1 MILLL
6 IIPLKVCALDY
17 CPNLNS
23 ESAVVY
29 DMTNDKVL
37 CDVNGEEKRSVASL
51 TKIMTAI
58 VAIENIDNLDE
69 HITITDDMLADIYWN
84 ASVSGLKVGD
94 EVTYRD
100 LLYATILP
108 SGADAAHSLA
118 ISISGNIENFVNLM
132 NDLAKKIGM
141 NDTHFINVTGLDVD
155 GQYST
160 ASDIMLL
167 LNYSLKNDTF
177 KEIYTTKEHILSNGL
192 KVSSTVMYY
201 GNKMNVDTSR
211 ILGSKTGNTDEA
223 GLCFSAYF
231 EFEDNDIALVT
242 LGAQSID
249 GKFYNVLDALNIID
263 YVDNNYVVEIPVLEE
278 SSNNEQALNID
289 NSNKKNP
296 GIKTIIFILII
307 LFIIFNISKRRK
319 HKKSQK

>member
-1 MILLL
+1 M
-6 IIPLKVCALDY
+6 KVCAVNY
-17 CPNLNS
+17 CPDLNS

-29 DMTNDKVL
+29 DMTNEKVL

-51 TKIMTAI
+51 TKIMTTI

-69 HITITDDMLADIYWN
+69 YLTITEDMLADIYWN
-84 ASVSGLKVGD
+84 ASVAGLKVGD
-94 EVTYRD
+94 RVTYID

-118 ISISGNIENFVNLM
+118 ISISGSIENFVNLM
-132 NDLAKKIGM
+132 NNLANKIGM
-141 NDTHFINVTGLDVD
+141 NNTYFINVTGLDVE

-160 ASDIMLL
+160 ANDIMLL
-167 LNYSLKNDTF
+167 LNYSLKNDIF
-177 KEIYTTKEHILSNGL
+177 KQIYTTKEYILSNGL
-192 KVSSTVMYY
+192 KVFSTVMYY

-231 EFEDNDIALVT
+231 EFEENDIALVT

-263 YVDNNYVVEIPVLEE
+263 YVDNNYIVETPVLEE
-278 SSNNEQALNID
+278 STNNEKALNID
-289 NSNKKNP
+289 NSNKNNLN
-296 GIKTIIFILII
+296 IKTIILILIG
-307 LFIIFNISKRRK
+307 LFIIFNMRKSKKRK
-319 HKKSQK
+319 HKKRQK

>member
-1 MILLL
+1 
-6 IIPLKVCALDY
+6 
-17 CPNLNS
+17 
-23 ESAVVY
+23 
-29 DMTNDKVL
+29 MTNEKVL

-51 TKIMTAI
+51 TKIMTTI

-69 HITITDDMLADIYWN
+69 YLTITEDMLADIYWN
-84 ASVSGLKVGD
+84 ASVAGLKVGD
-94 EVTYRD
+94 RVTYRD

-118 ISISGNIENFVNLM
+118 ISISGSIENFVNLM
-132 NDLAKKIGM
+132 NNLANKIGM
-141 NDTHFINVTGLDVD
+141 NNTYFINVTGLDIE

-167 LNYSLKNDTF
+167 LNYSLKNDIF
-177 KEIYTTKEHILSNGL
+177 KQIYTTKEYILSNGL
-192 KVSSTVMYY
+192 KVFSTVMYY

-231 EFEDNDIALVT
+231 EFEENDIALVT

-263 YVDNNYVVEIPVLEE
+263 YVDNNYIVETPVLEE
-278 SSNNEQALNID
+278 STNNEKALNID
-289 NSNKKNP
+289 NSNKNNP
-296 GIKTIIFILII
+296 NMKTIILILIG
-307 LFIIFNISKRRK
+307 LFIIFNMSKSKKRK

>member
-1 MILLL
+1 
-6 IIPLKVCALDY
+6 
-17 CPNLNS
+17 
-23 ESAVVY
+23 
-29 DMTNDKVL
+29 MTNEKVL
-37 CDVNGEEKRSVASL
+37 CDVNGEEKRGVASL
-51 TKIMTAI
+51 TKIMTTI

-69 HITITDDMLADIYWN
+69 YLTITEDMLADIYWN
-84 ASVSGLKVGD
+84 ASVAGLKVGD
-94 EVTYRD
+94 RVTYRD

-118 ISISGNIENFVNLM
+118 ISISGSIENFVNLM
-132 NDLAKKIGM
+132 NNLANKIGM
-141 NDTHFINVTGLDVD
+141 NNTYFINVTGLDIE

-167 LNYSLKNDTF
+167 LNYSLKNDIF
-177 KEIYTTKEHILSNGL
+177 KQIYTTKEYILSNGL
-192 KVSSTVMYY
+192 KVFSTVMYY

-231 EFEDNDIALVT
+231 EFEENDIALVT

-263 YVDNNYVVEIPVLEE
+263 YVDNNYIVETPVLEE
-278 SSNNEQALNID
+278 STNNEKALNID
-289 NSNKKNP
+289 NSNKNNP
-296 GIKTIIFILII
+296 NIKTIILILIG
-307 LFIIFNISKRRK
+307 LFIIFNMRKSKKRK
-319 HKKSQK
+319 HKKRQK